1 MSRTPDDSVFRDFV
15 LTVIINAIAI
25 ALTAWL
31 LPGIEVIDNDLGS
44 YVLIGFVFGVINAL
58 VKPLVSCL
66 TCLLILATFGL
77 FLLAING
84 LMLWLT
90 AELLPSRL
98 VVENFWWAIA
108 GGLIM
113 AIVGAFLES
122 QFGLSKNKKDN
133 R

>member
-1 MSRTPDDSVFRDFV
+1 MSNTRNDSIFREFV

-77 FLLAING
+77 FLLVING
-84 LMLWLT
+84 FMLWLT
-90 AELLPSRL
+90 AELLPERL
-98 VVENFWWAIA
+98 VVENFGWAIV

-122 QFGLSKNKKDN
+122 QFGLSKNNKDN
-133 R
+133 N